1 MDVLFICS
9 KLKFNPIEL
18 DESEL
23 KKLPKKLFIAYTI
36 QFQDFVPELKS
47 KLKKTGI
54 SVVETQQVLGCSQVN
69 TKYPILLLTQGKFHV
84 INLYTQSNEI
94 FITEGNSIKKVPLE
108 EINKIRAK
116 RKSALIKFLSA
127 EKVGIL
133 VSTKPG
139 QENLEKAMKL
149 TEKLNSQGKKS
160 YIFLANNLDIA
171 QFENFQIDSWV
182 NTACP
187 GLAFDN
193 PSIININ
200 EIK

>member
-1 MDVLFICS
+1 
-9 KLKFNPIEL
+9 
-18 DESEL
+18 
-23 KKLPKKLFIAYTI
+23 
-36 QFQDFVPELKS
+36 
-47 KLKKTGI
+47 
-54 SVVETQQVLGCSQVN
+54 
-69 TKYPILLLTQGKFHV
+69 LTQGKFHV